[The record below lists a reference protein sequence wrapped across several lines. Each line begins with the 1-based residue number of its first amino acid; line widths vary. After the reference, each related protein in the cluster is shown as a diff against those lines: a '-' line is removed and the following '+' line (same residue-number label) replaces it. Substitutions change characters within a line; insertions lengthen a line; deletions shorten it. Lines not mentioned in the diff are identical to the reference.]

1 MTNVSTSSRRAFGL
15 HIYVYFWLA
24 FAGLGVACLFAV
36 TFPIRDVEMPEF
48 AFLALLTTPF
58 LFWAV
63 LSWSLWRAGSLA
75 CNRIYG
81 GRNWRFFYADCD
93 SGRHTRDALDRRDR
107 SAQHPSRGTSVRV
120 GAIPFHGFSVLS
132 SPHVPMMA
140 GALTNG
146 SSDRG
151 SRLR

>member
-63 LSWSLWRAGSLA
+63 LSWSLWRNRCLAGVL
-75 CNRIYG
+75 I
-81 GRNWRFFYADCD
+81 
-93 SGRHTRDALDRRDR
+93 SGEDRAGR
-107 SAQHPSRGTSVRV
+107 SAVGFPRSVV
-120 GAIPFHGFSVLS
+120 SINA
-132 SPHVPMMA
+132 A
-140 GALTNG
+140 
-146 SSDRG
+146 
-151 SRLR
+151 